1 MVKISKSIICA
12 LCLSAAAG
20 VSAQYRI
27 VMDPYC
33 LKAVSTNLA
42 SQKAIEN
49 QHNKRLD
56 SISAKQNKLEQY
68 TVSMATISELYKATM
83 ENISGFGTESKY
95 YIEIGLC
102 AFDIVKSIP
111 ELVKTVSKAKFTN
124 KALCL
129 NELGNLTAQTQQLV
143 ADFVNIVN
151 NGKIQNPLKG
161 QATAETKSDSYN
173 FIDRYDRLTVANK
186 IYTDL
191 LEIRY
196 KVQGMMA
203 MAQYATKD
211 DLFFA
216 IDPEGWAN
224 IKMAQNQVSGL
235 IMSWNGLLPSAGLQI
250 DYEWI
255 YKDFTNHFKR

>member
-1 MVKISKSIICA
+1 MRNIMLIICVTCFFGTA
-12 LCLSAAAG
+12 SAWK
-20 VSAQYRI
+20 VVI
-27 VMDPYC
+27 DPYC
-33 LKAVSTNLA
+33 LKAVTTNLA
-42 SQKAIEN
+42 SQKAIED
-49 QHNKRLD
+49 QHNRRLD

-68 TVSMATISELYKATM
+68 TVSMATITELYKVTM

-95 YIEIGLC
+95 YVEIGLC
-102 AFDIVKSIP
+102 AFDIVKSVP
-111 ELVKTVSKAKFTN
+111 ELVMTVSNAKFTN

-143 ADFVNIVN
+143 ADFINIVN
-151 NGKIQNPLKG
+151 NGKVQNPLKG
-161 QATAETKSDSYN
+161 QATAETKSDGYN
-173 FIDRYDRLTVANK
+173 LLDRYDRLTVANK

-196 KVQGMMA
+196 KVQAMMA

-224 IKMAQNQVSGL
+224 MKVMQNQVGML
-235 IMSWNGLLPSAGLQI
+235 ILNWNGLRI
-250 DYEWI
+250 I
-255 YKDFTNHFKR
+255 K

>member
-1 MVKISKSIICA
+1 MRNIMLIICVTCFFGTA
-12 LCLSAAAG
+12 SAWK
-20 VSAQYRI
+20 VVI
-27 VMDPYC
+27 DPYC
-33 LKAVSTNLA
+33 LKAVTTNLA
-42 SQKAIEN
+42 SQKAIED

-68 TVSMATISELYKATM
+68 TVSMATITELYKVTM

-95 YIEIGLC
+95 YVEIGLC
-102 AFDIVKSIP
+102 AFDIVKSVP
-111 ELVKTVSKAKFTN
+111 ELVKTVSNAKFTN

-143 ADFVNIVN
+143 ADFINIVN

-161 QATAETKSDSYN
+161 QATAATKSDGYN
-173 FIDRYDRLTVANK
+173 FLDRYDRLTVANK

-196 KVQGMMA
+196 KVQAMMA
-203 MAQYATKD
+203 MAQYATKA

-224 IKMAQNQVSGL
+224 MKVMQNQVGML
-235 IMSWNGLLPSAGLQI
+235 ILNWNGLRI
-250 DYEWI
+250 I
-255 YKDFTNHFKR
+255 K

>member
-1 MVKISKSIICA
+1 M
-12 LCLSAAAG
+12 
-20 VSAQYRI
+20 
-27 VMDPYC
+27 
-33 LKAVSTNLA
+33 
-42 SQKAIEN
+42 
-49 QHNKRLD
+49 
-56 SISAKQNKLEQY
+56 
-68 TVSMATISELYKATM
+68 SMATITELYKVTM
-83 ENISGFGTESKY
+83 QNVSGFGTESKY

-102 AFDIVKSIP
+102 AFDIVRSIP
-111 ELVKTVSKAKFTN
+111 ELVRTVGKANFAN

-151 NGKIQNPLKG
+151 NGRIQNPLKG
-161 QATAETKSDSYN
+161 QATAETKSDGYN
-173 FIDRYDRLTVANK
+173 FLDRYDRLTVANK

-203 MAQYATKD
+203 MARYATKD

-224 IKMAQNQVSGL
+224 IKMAQNQVGGL

-255 YKDFTNHFKR
+255 YKDILDPFRH